1 MEVEFVNEYISKLV
15 AKVHDLTNQN
25 LMLETRLALLDR
37 ALSESN
43 VELQALKQKN
53 EKKKQV
59 EDSSV

>member
-25 LMLETRLALLDR
+25 LMLETRSALLER